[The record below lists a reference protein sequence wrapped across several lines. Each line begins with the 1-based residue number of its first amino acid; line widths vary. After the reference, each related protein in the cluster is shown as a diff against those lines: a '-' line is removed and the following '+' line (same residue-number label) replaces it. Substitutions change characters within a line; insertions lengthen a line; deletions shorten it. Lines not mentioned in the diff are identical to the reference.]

1 MSKICLVAF
10 NGEAMCF
17 VHVLL
22 NAFDF
27 KQKGYTVAVVIEGSA
42 CKLVKDLAVE
52 ANPFH
57 AMWEQAKK
65 DGLISAVCRACCMKL
80 DSIESAQSQG
90 LPLEADMKGHVALE
104 KYIKEGYTMITF

>member
-10 NGEAMCF
+10 NGEPMCF

-27 KQKGYTVAVVIEGSA
+27 KQKGYSVAVVVEGSA
-42 CKLVKDLAVE
+42 CKLVKELAVE

-65 DGLISAVCRACCMKL
+65 EGLIVAVCKACCVKL
-80 DSIESAQSQG
+80 GSIEAAESQG

-104 KYIKEGYTMITF
+104 KYIKDGYTMITF